1 MVGIVAVIILRKSQK
16 LTMQVRI
23 DNAADNVENFFD
35 NEFPV
40 KDTTKLVSNS
50 P

>member
-1 MVGIVAVIILRKSQK
+1 MGIVAVIILRKSQK

-23 DNAADNVENFFD
+23 DNAADDVENFFD

-40 KDTTKLVSNS
+40 QDETKLVSNL